1 MRADNSRIALKSN
14 MPINDQIRAFLRNDP
29 SATHLGEIGTI
40 FGGGSDNQIAQ
51 SVKRLG
57 SIAKMSN
64 GGDLSTDASTAMK
77 KNKLNMVKDKYL
89 VQKPSSITLEPKS
102 SMMTSRTGA
111 GNPSLKYLEIEP
123 VAKKNQIIYGSTVRL
138 RNATTDNY
146 EQLNIQTIDGMT

>member
-1 MRADNSRIALKSN
+1 
-14 MPINDQIRAFLRNDP
+14 
-29 SATHLGEIGTI
+29 
-40 FGGGSDNQIAQ
+40 
-51 SVKRLG
+51 
-57 SIAKMSN
+57 MSN

-111 GNPSLKYLEIEP
+111 GNPSQKYLEIEP